1 MEWAAIWC
9 RALFIGTAEHQTVA
23 YRAVA
28 ADSSSGVTV
37 VSGVVRSKEIFSLV
51 ET

>member
-23 YRAVA
+23 YRAA
-28 ADSSSGVTV
+28 AAESSITYCVLGGVQ
-37 VSGVVRSKEIFSLV
+37 LW
-51 ET
+51 